1 MFHPHIDMP
10 KLNCPD
16 CRREIGMHEL
26 KAKTTACSG
35 GFSTK
40 YRCPFCRT
48 DMDSVADYM
57 V

>member
-1 MFHPHIDMP
+1 MP

-16 CRREIGMHEL
+16 CQRDIGMHEL
-26 KAKTTACSG
+26 KAKTTTVQSG

-48 DMDSVADYM
+48 DMDSVADYL